1 MYFSSPQKSE
11 INRVFSRAE
20 NLVGGY
26 YRLSPQQMKAH
37 QYDVRTL
44 AKLEKHEVSDV
55 AFAHLCKYVMGGPEG
70 PQDNAAGAGFYR
82 ICLQD
87 NRILEAVE
95 RGTPFI
101 QFPSLMTYIA
111 VHELVHVVRFNSG
124 ESDFDLSQNERE
136 IEEEKVHRITRDVL
150 QGVSNRFS
158 GPGFGLVIDCFSS
171 RYKIN

>member
-1 MYFSSPQKSE
+1 MYFSRPQKSV

-26 YRLSPQQMKAH
+26 YRLSPGQMKAH

-44 AKLEKHEVSDV
+44 AKLEKHEVSDN
-55 AFAHLCKYVMGGPEG
+55 AFAHLCKYEIGPEG
-70 PQDNAAGAGFYR
+70 KSTGAGFYR

-101 QFPSLMTYIA
+101 RFPSLMTYIA
-111 VHELVHVVRFNSG
+111 VHELVHVVRFNNG
-124 ESDFDLSQNERE
+124 ESDFDLSRSERE
-136 IEEEKVHRITRDVL
+136 IEEEKVHRITRNVL
-150 QGVSNRFS
+150 QGVSN
-158 GPGFGLVIDCFSS
+158 PGFGLVLDCFSS

>member
-1 MYFSSPQKSE
+1 MYFSGSQKSV

-26 YRLSPQQMKAH
+26 YRLNPEKMKKH
-37 QYDVRTL
+37 QYDVKTL
-44 AKLEKHEVSDV
+44 ANLEKHEVSGN
-55 AFAHLCKYVMGGPEG
+55 AFAHLCRYEIGGPG
-70 PQDNAAGAGFYR
+70 GSNAGSGFYR

-111 VHELVHVVRFNSG
+111 VHELIHVVRFNNG
-124 ESDFDLSQNERE
+124 ESEFDLDTGARE
-136 IEEEKVHRITRDVL
+136 IEEEKVHRITRDIV
-150 QGVSNRFS
+150 QGVPI
-158 GPGFGLVIDCFSS
+158 PGGGLVLECFSS

>member
-1 MYFSSPQKSE
+1 MYFSKPQKSV
-11 INRVFSRAE
+11 INRVFSKAE

-26 YRLSPQQMKAH
+26 YRLSPAQMKAH

-44 AKLEKHEVSDV
+44 AKLEKHEVSDN
-55 AFAHLCKYVMGGPEG
+55 AFAHLCKYVIGGPDG
-70 PQDNAAGAGFYR
+70 INAGAGFYR

-87 NRILEAVE
+87 NRILEAIE

-111 VHELVHVVRFNSG
+111 VHELIHVVRFNNG
-124 ESDFDLSQNERE
+124 ESDFDLSNTERE
-136 IEEEKVHRITRDVL
+136 VEEEKVHRITRNVL
-150 QGVSNRFS
+150 QGVSS
-158 GPGFGLVIDCFSS
+158 PGFGLVLDCFSS

>member
-1 MYFSSPQKSE
+1 VYFSRPHKSV

-26 YRLSPQQMKAH
+26 YRLSPAQMKSH

-44 AKLEKHEVSDV
+44 AKLEKHEVSDY

-70 PQDNAAGAGFYR
+70 KEGSGFYR

-95 RGTPFI
+95 RGNPFI

-111 VHELVHVVRFNSG
+111 VHELIHVVRFNNG
-124 ESDFDLSQNERE
+124 ESDFDLSPGERE
-136 IEEEKVHRITRDVL
+136 IEEEKVHRITRNVL
-150 QGVSNRFS
+150 QGVAT
-158 GPGFGLVIDCFSS
+158 PGFGLVLDCFSS